1 MGELPQNTCTPNIT
15 KLYRKE
21 YIMKK
26 LALLLMLTLMVSL
39 SGCKDK
45 EEPKEAPKNISRQEE
60 TKEPVNTDKGTEDS
74 ETAPEAAE
82 EDKDEAEDKPEA
94 VSETKT
100 LAEIRSLITADI
112 GAADAAELDAD
123 AMSSIYGFDTAH
135 IAEAAGFV
143 LMEGTFPH
151 EVIMVKGKDAA
162 ATAALEALLKVKL
175 ESFVEQSKGYDPE
188 NYALAQK
195 CKVEK
200 KGNYVALFLSPDC
213 EQIKTTYE
221 KYIK

>member
-1 MGELPQNTCTPNIT
+1 
-15 KLYRKE
+15 
-21 YIMKK
+21 
-26 LALLLMLTLMVSL
+26 MLTLMVSL

-45 EEPKEAPKNISRQEE
+45 EEPKEAPKNISRQQE
-60 TKEPVNTDKGTEDS
+60 TKESVDTDKGTEES

-82 EDKDEAEDKPEA
+82 EDKDEESDKPEEV

-112 GAADAAELDAD
+112 GAAGAAELDAE
-123 AMSSIYGFDTAH
+123 AMSSIYGFNTAH